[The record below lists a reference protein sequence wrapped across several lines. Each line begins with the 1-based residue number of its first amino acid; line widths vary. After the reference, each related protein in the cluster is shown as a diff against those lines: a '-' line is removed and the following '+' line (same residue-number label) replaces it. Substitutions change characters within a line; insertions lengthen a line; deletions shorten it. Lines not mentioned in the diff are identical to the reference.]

1 MDKKIIFSIYLIL
14 LGCLYV
20 MNQLHLILIN
30 GYINYAIGIL
40 LIVMLITKVPFL
52 SHNLSSSKDIE
63 HLSEEQENHEF
74 MDFKTFFILL
84 IPLIILSFLTF
95 QS

>member
-1 MDKKIIFSIYLIL
+1 MNKKIIFSIYLIL

-40 LIVMLITKVPFL
+40 LIVMLLTKVPFL
-52 SHNLSSSKDIE
+52 SHNLSSSKDIVNCA
-63 HLSEEQENHEF
+63 LRFSYC
-74 MDFKTFFILL
+74 TL
-84 IPLIILSFLTF
+84 ITATAYS
-95 QS
+95 

>member
-1 MDKKIIFSIYLIL
+1 MNKKIIFSIYLIL

-40 LIVMLITKVPFL
+40 LIVMLLTKVPFL

-74 MDFKTFFILL
+74 MDFKAFFILL